1 MKTQKN
7 ILIIFLLLLSN
18 IVLAQPFTLD
28 EDLKPIELKLEPN
41 SKYEGSKYV
50 ETTSF
55 INKNDITYYYI
66 TGHDIYQFVD
76 IFIFANKGNPDLVA
90 SVVFNTWDNIE
101 ETQQTKSS
109 KDGIINFK
117 LRSYQDIGFTVKS
130 LDTDNVSYS
139 IIVNASPPVMA
150 HLGSPFVK
158 TTSENA
164 ALNDANKHSDAGSN
178 DKNIWAY
185 VIIGLL
191 LLIVGLLARKLL
203 GKKKAL
209 SVILFMAL
217 TSLSTESFGQTLP
230 LENARRDN
238 EETETNRRM
247 AELDLEKTRRGQ
259 IKDHLDKFNKA
270 FDTADAIKKYLE
282 QYKNLGN
289 CLNSTP
295 PPGQPTIP
303 SFCVDEMNSC
313 ASCFLSARGEFN
325 EARYKLDKLQT
336 IYDCTKAYTD
346 AAISFGDNVSS
357 YHGVVGLVWQS
368 KRREVEKSIVSLNKA
383 YDQKRVELLGKLNT
397 ALMKLDACEQ
407 EHGITDWYDRFG
419 VMFYNF
425 SEMRYHR

>member
-158 TTSENA
+158 ATSENA

-185 VIIGLL
+185 IIIGLL
-191 LLIVGLLARKLL
+191 LLIVGLLAGKLL

-230 LENARRDN
+230 RSLEDVGRDDQRREQVN
-238 EETETNRRM
+238 KGIE
-247 AELDLEKTRRGQ
+247 DLNKTFG
-259 IKDHLDKFNKA
+259 
-270 FDTADAIKKYLE
+270 TADAIKKYLE

-289 CLNSTP
+289 CLTSTP

-407 EHGITDWYDRFG
+407 EHGIADWYDRFG